1 MHKTPPSPARHHT
14 LEMSAASCQMPGLT
28 IISTAPRC
36 QMLPLLAATNAATQ
50 QHSVETFIGSAAASG
65 GGGGG
70 NTSTLERKAHLQCLQ
85 QQQQQ
90 QQHQMKN
97 LQTSLATATITSPAT
112 RCCNILG
119 GVVSSAG
126 INVNNMSQQ
135 QQQQH
140 HHQQQ
145 QQQLTGMP
153 QVVSGSTVGYYDAY
167 GAAPASSLNMTGSL
181 SRRTH
186 MTTQHQ
192 PALNHEFVGVET
204 LDILQG
210 VAPGKYKIVTT
221 IQQTINILKNVMLS
235 NINETVCQPVI
246 HSFTLLK
253 QSNVFGQKFKQILLN
268 FSNTPAS
275 SHPFFLVKPFK
286 IKV

>member
-50 QHSVETFIGSAAASG
+50 QHSVETFIGGA
-65 GGGGG
+65 GGG
-70 NTSTLERKAHLQCLQ
+70 NTSTLERKAHLQCLQQ

-135 QQQQH
+135 QQQH
-140 HHQQQ
+140 HHQQQQQQ

-210 VAPGKYKIVTT
+210 VAPGKYQNCYYKLT
-221 IQQTINILKNVMLS
+221 NHKHLK
-235 NINETVCQPVI
+235 ECYA
-246 HSFTLLK
+246 LK
-253 QSNVFGQKFKQILLN
+253 Y
-268 FSNTPAS
+268 
-275 SHPFFLVKPFK
+275 
-286 IKV
+286 